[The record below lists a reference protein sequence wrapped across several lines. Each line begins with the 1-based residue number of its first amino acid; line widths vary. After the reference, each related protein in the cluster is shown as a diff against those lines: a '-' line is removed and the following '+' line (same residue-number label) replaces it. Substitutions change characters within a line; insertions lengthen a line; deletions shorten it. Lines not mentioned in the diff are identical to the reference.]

1 MYHGCDENDDDDDDE
16 RNEEKMLNEWMEKV
30 NVWLEEL
37 SEGHKNKALL
47 SHEVTFSYPKT

>member
-16 RNEEKMLNEWMEKV
+16 GNEKKMLNEWMEKV